1 MSERLAAHERLSTG
15 ALARWMRA
23 CASHPWRVIGGWVA
37 ILAVLIGLVATVGG
51 SLRDEFTIP
60 GSDTQKATDLI
71 EAEFASEQGGVL
83 NVVFAAPPGERLD
96 TPERREAIESAI
108 ARLRSDEFK
117 PQGDEAGLTS
127 VADPFADA
135 TAGDNKLVS
144 QPSTEP
150 EPLLPAPS
158 PRTIVSCSARILAVI
173 APSASCSG
181 ESAFIAFIMPSRPG
195 GL

>member
-1 MSERLAAHERLSTG
+1 MSEVAA
-15 ALARWMRA
+15 
-23 CASHPWRVIGGWVA
+23 
-37 ILAVLIGLVATVGG
+37 
-51 SLRDEFTIP
+51 
-60 GSDTQKATDLI
+60 
-71 EAEFASEQGGVL
+71 
-83 NVVFAAPPGERLD
+83 AAPPMRNAVPPTAAQVAALENTWRDPPGLVGWLMAVNHK
-96 TPERREAIESAI
+96 AI
-108 ARLRSDEFK
+108 
-117 PQGDEAGLTS
+117 
-127 VADPFADA
+127 
-135 TAGDNKLVS
+135 AGDNKLLS